1 MYNYSNFKKNQKA
14 VALGYDKKKDDAPKV
29 LASGKGVI
37 AEKIIEIARDN
48 NVPMHR
54 DADLVEILSLL
65 EIDESIPI
73 EVYSVVAKIFT
84 YIYEQ
89 NNQKKLN
96 KLKNL

>member
-14 VALGYDKKKDDAPKV
+14 VALSYDKKKDDAPKV
-29 LASGKGVI
+29 LASGKGII

-65 EIDESIPI
+65 EID
-73 EVYSVVAKIFT
+73 
-84 YIYEQ
+84 
-89 NNQKKLN
+89 
-96 KLKNL
+96 

>member
-1 MYNYSNFKKNQKA
+1 MYNYSNLGKNQKA
-14 VALGYDKKKDDAPKV
+14 VALSYDKKKDDAPKV

-48 NVPMHR
+48 NVPMHK

-65 EIDESIPI
+65 DINESIPI

-89 NNQKKLN
+89 DKEKKLN

>member
-1 MYNYSNFKKNQKA
+1 MYHYSNFRKNQKA
-14 VALGYDKKKDDAPKV
+14 VALGYDEKKDDAPKV
-29 LASGKGVI
+29 LASGKGLI

-48 NVPMHR
+48 NIPMHK
-54 DADLVEILSLL
+54 DTDLVEILSLL

-89 NNQKKLN
+89 NKQKKLN
-96 KLKNL
+96 KLKKL